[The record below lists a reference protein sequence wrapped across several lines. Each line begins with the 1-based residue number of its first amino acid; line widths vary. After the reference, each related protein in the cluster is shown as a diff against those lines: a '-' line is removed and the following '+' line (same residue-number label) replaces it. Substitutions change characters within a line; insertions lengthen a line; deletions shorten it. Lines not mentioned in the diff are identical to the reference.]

1 MLSSDAFPF
10 QFKTEL
16 LRAKSSQY
24 LDLWT
29 NRELERVVLML
40 ELHNTPET
48 CLVAVVQDGNINASS
63 TTTPTVWLGWLVQ
76 PSWGRGNKATTERG
90 WRGFV
95 MLSKCYKGFYCHL
108 LGKCL
113 TLDSDGVLLSW
124 RYLST
129 GINQDLF
136 YWRAGAWSQS
146 TKQLNAPRVPFTSAQ
161 NHHSPQPRGSAGE
174 TEVQRGVSSCLQ
186 GSRGRTAGFR
196 PEWGKDRSTS
206 VHITPA
212 ACTSLALYLLQMQ
225 STQEPPPWHPELR
238 KRSQAGPIKRGQSH
252 HARLVPSSWSHQGRL
267 VPHKHTVISAL

>member
-1 MLSSDAFPF
+1 MLSSDSFPF

-29 NRELERVVLML
+29 NREWERVVLML

-48 CLVAVVQDGNINASS
+48 CLVAVVQEGNINASS

-76 PSWGRGNKATTERG
+76 PPRGRGNKATTERG

-146 TKQLNAPRVPFTSAQ
+146 TKQLSGPRVHLMSAQ
-161 NHHSPQPRGSAGE
+161 NHHSPQPRGSAGKQQCSGGCPHACKAPGAGPLPSGQNGAK
-174 TEVQRGVSSCLQ
+174 TGALQ
-186 GSRGRTAGFR
+186 F
-196 PEWGKDRSTS
+196 TS
-206 VHITPA
+206 HQL
-212 ACTSLALYLLQMQ
+212 LALHLLFIYCKCKAPRSLHLGQEEQLLLCTQ
-225 STQEPPPWHPELR
+225 SSG
-238 KRSQAGPIKRGQSH
+238 KG
-252 HARLVPSSWSHQGRL
+252 ARLVPSSWSHQGRL